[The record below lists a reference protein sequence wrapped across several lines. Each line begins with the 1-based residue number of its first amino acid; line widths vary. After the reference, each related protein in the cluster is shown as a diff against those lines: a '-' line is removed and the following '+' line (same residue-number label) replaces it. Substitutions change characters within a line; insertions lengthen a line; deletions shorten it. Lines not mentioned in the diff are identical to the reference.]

1 MQTRVT
7 QRTRKEKK
15 EKRHL
20 ELHLKVSHAGT
31 IAKKSKYISLH
42 MRGQW
47 QEVSS
52 TQLVPPPKKVI
63 FLILLPSNRENLIA
77 PLTLLALS
85 APCILASLLPNYL
98 LIAPPPPPTH
108 NHRLLYRTQKQPCRS
123 SSPLLF
129 GDGSTSMGS
138 QASSRSR
145 KHHLTPTP
153 TKWPPRS
160 TWTQS
165 PMPQSGRS

>member
-1 MQTRVT
+1 MTII
-7 QRTRKEKK
+7 KEKK

-63 FLILLPSNRENLIA
+63 FLIFLRPSNRENLIA

-129 GDGSTSMGS
+129 GDGSRTTDS
-138 QASSRSR
+138 QVSSRSPKLHATR
-145 KHHLTPTP
+145 TP
-153 TKWPPRS
+153 S
-160 TWTQS
+160 I
-165 PMPQSGRS
+165 